1 MTPLLWQ
8 KAKNNPKL
16 GLKRHKFIIL
26 QFCRSE
32 VQSGLNE
39 AEIKVLAG
47 LNSFWGLQGRAHLLA
62 FSGM

>member
-1 MTPLLWQ
+1 MQMTLLLWQ

-47 LNSFWGLQGRAHLLA
+47 LNSF
-62 FSGM
+62 